1 MPKPIA
7 RTNAFNLSAKAVSA
21 NVRSNSK
28 TKDRAVD
35 PDPKPR
41 RTRAKSGM
49 RETLLQAAVELF
61 GSRGYEAVSLRDV
74 TAEVGLK
81 APALYNHFRS
91 KDDLLIAAMTS
102 ALQAFNESVVDTDD
116 PTAPAIERLDAMIRR
131 HLLYQIENAP
141 VAKANDRLLDAVML
155 DRIGNPEVRRTLRLM
170 MRSYLDRMTT
180 IITQVLAERGD
191 ITLNPRLCALAI
203 GTMCDRVLTWYR
215 PGGQES
221 PQKLAQRF
229 AALARNMLRVSG
241 R

>member
-1 MPKPIA
+1 MPKAIA
-7 RTNAFNLSAKAVSA
+7 RTNASTVSAKAVSA
-21 NVRSNSK
+21 KTRSHLK
-28 TKDRAVD
+28 AKDRAVEAD
-35 PDPKPR
+35 RKPK

-91 KDDLLIAAMTS
+91 KDELLIAAMTS

-116 PTAPAIERLDAMIRR
+116 ATAPAMERLDTMIRR
-131 HLLYQIENAP
+131 HMLYQIENAP

-170 MRSYLDRMTT
+170 MRRYLDRMTA
-180 IITQVLAERGD
+180 IITQILAERGD
-191 ITLNPRLCALAI
+191 TTLNPRLCALAI
-203 GTMCDRVLTWYR
+203 GTMCDRVLVWYR

-229 AALARNMLRVSG
+229 AVLARNMLRVSD